1 MKLNRYILY
10 ITYFFV
16 LCGISRGLPVLSNIP
31 LAMIKLFLIL
41 ISMVCIFLYSEIVRV
56 RVIFFLILFLL
67 YQSIAYVLKAEPNV
81 TYYSNTL
88 SAMLAVV
95 PFFYFSKSGLISQKN
110 LSVFII
116 LALLIICYSFEYS
129 QKIIIFNRSS
139 ENVTTNYGYFFA
151 TILPFIFLLKKD
163 WLKYIVVIVSI
174 IGAVYSAKRGAIIIT
189 VLIGLYFFYITLRSY
204 GKNIKI
210 RYILVSSVILV
221 VASMYIY
228 ELMISSDRF
237 LYRLEM
243 TLDGDSSGR
252 DDILIRC
259 LDYLSSENV
268 IYLLFGNGFFSTI
281 NIFGIESHNDWIESF
296 IDYGILGTLPYF
308 LFMKYTYKS
317 YKSAITNNHKI
328 ALLTLLFV
336 WVIKSMVSMQY
347 CNFNSILM
355 TIVLGIVLGD
365 QQRKNENSLFN

>member
-1 MKLNRYILY
+1 MKQNRYILY
-10 ITYFFV
+10 ITYFLV

-41 ISMVCIFLYSEIVRV
+41 ISIVCIFLYSEIVRV
-56 RVIFFLILFLL
+56 RVIFCLILFLL
-67 YQSIAYVLKAEPNV
+67 YQSIAYVLTAEPNV

-129 QKIIIFNRSS
+129 QEIIIFDRNS
-139 ENVTTNYGYFFA
+139 ENVTINYGYFFA
-151 TILPFIFLLKKD
+151 TILPFVFLLEKD

-210 RYILVSSVILV
+210 RYILVSLVILV

-243 TLDGDSSGR
+243 TLEGDSSGR
-252 DDILIRC
+252 DDIINRN

-268 IYLLFGNGFFSTI
+268 INLLFGNGYFSTV
-281 NIFGIESHNDWIESF
+281 NIFGIESHNDWIESLV
-296 IDYGILGTLPYF
+296 DYGLFGTLPYF
-308 LFMKYTYKS
+308 LFIIYIYKC
-317 YKSAITNNHKI
+317 YKNAITKKHKI
-328 ALLTLLFV
+328 ALITILFV
-336 WVIKSMVSMQY
+336 WFFKSMFSMQY

-355 TIVLGIVLGD
+355 TLVLGITLGD
-365 QQRKNENSLFN
+365 QQRENENSLFN